1 MNSYENLITRSSTRN
16 FSDKPVSNDI
26 IKKIVYAG
34 HRAANANNK
43 QKRLD
48 IKNMCPNGPY
58 IECAPVCVCVFCE
71 ESNFY
76 IEDGSAA
83 TQNILNAAHFLGL
96 GGCPRIA
103 FS

>member
-26 IKKIVYAG
+26 IKRIVYAG
-34 HRAANANNK
+34 HRAANANNKQIWKFAVITNK

-58 IECAPVCVCVFCE
+58 IECAPVCV
-71 ESNFY
+71 
-76 IEDGSAA
+76 
-83 TQNILNAAHFLGL
+83 
-96 GGCPRIA
+96 
-103 FS
+103 